1 MDLTLT
7 GLKLVA
13 LVAAGIPVMAC
24 AAWLN
29 VRFGVEW
36 ERVLQ
41 TGPER
46 KREARVSDLTPHCAS
61 ANEHDCFLD
70 QWAYVQ
76 ARFEESPEGAVSE
89 ADDLVWFL
97 MKTRGCLVSD
107 VNQRADDLRVDD
119 LSAGHRRV
127 AEDYRSACEVA
138 ARIGKDPVTTEELQT
153 AMIQYNFVFDELLH
167 VLPVERTGVA

>member
-7 GLKLVA
+7 SVKLVA

-36 ERVLQ
+36 ERVLE
-41 TGPER
+41 TGSER
-46 KREARVSDLTPHCAS
+46 KPEARMSDFTPLDPD
-61 ANEHDCFLD
+61 EHDRFLD

-76 ARFEESPEGAVSE
+76 ARFEESPEGAVAE

-97 MKTRGCLVSD
+97 MKVRGCLVPD
-107 VNQRADDLRVDD
+107 VKQPVDDLRVDD

-138 ARIGKDPVTTEELQT
+138 ARIGKEPVTNQELTAAMRQYSFLFNELLQT
-153 AMIQYNFVFDELLH
+153 PPL
-167 VLPVERTGVA
+167 ERTEVA

>member
-7 GLKLVA
+7 GLKLAA

-36 ERVLQ
+36 ERVLE

-46 KREARVSDLTPHCAS
+46 KPEARMSGFTPRD
-61 ANEHDCFLD
+61 ANEPDGFLD

-76 ARFEESPEGAVSE
+76 ARFAESPEGAVAE

-107 VNQRADDLRVDD
+107 VNQPVDD

-127 AEDYRSACEVA
+127 AEDYRSACEVVS
-138 ARIGKDPVTTEELQT
+138 RIGKEPVTIKELGT
-153 AMIQYNFVFDELLH
+153 AMIQYGSVFDELIRA
-167 VLPVERTGVA
+167 PQERSEVA